1 MPPMP
6 PSKHVSRNDFKA
18 HLASRVREPGRRA
31 RAVATPHASTI
42 RFNFWGKGPRSRPH
56 SRLTHTL
63 GLIGQRPHLVLKEF
77 GLQLE
82 GVLHVLG
89 LGQLVAEVE
98 CRADIALHKITNL
111 LGLSGDRQR
120 RALACRR
127 RSSAS
132 VSIARTFSG
141 EEFKSA
147 IVLFLSY

>member
-1 MPPMP
+1 MHQQYG
-6 PSKHVSRNDFKA
+6 SI
-18 HLASRVREPGRRA
+18 L
-31 RAVATPHASTI
+31 
-42 RFNFWGKGPRSRPH
+42 WGEGPRSRPH

-82 GVLHVLG
+82 RVLHVLG

-111 LGLSGDRQR
+111 LGLGGDRQR
-120 RALACRR
+120 RGIRPFSNRAKYCSLACRR

-132 VSIARTFSG
+132 VSI
-141 EEFKSA
+141 
-147 IVLFLSY
+147 